1 MIWYRTGPF
10 LAYYYSGQY
19 QDVIELANL
28 AIASTKEPYLEEA
41 YYWRAMAN
49 LALGRYADANNDIA
63 TCLDIHPGFGACE
76 TVKTNN
82 GF

>member
-1 MIWYRTGPF
+1 
-10 LAYYYSGQY
+10 
-19 QDVIELANL
+19 
-28 AIASTKEPYLEEA
+28 
-41 YYWRAMAN
+41 MAN

-76 TVKTNN
+76 TVKANN